1 MIFYNF
7 GEESNSKKIADTIF
21 KNRPILTTKELVN
34 IIESSLPKQNP
45 KFTRSTIRRIFQAI
59 RIEVNN
65 ELDEISDSLESIKE
79 IIQTNGLMIFLSYH
93 SLEDKIV
100 KQFIDKNIKNCIC
113 DPKFAICTCEKLAKF
128 KLGSFKKKKPSKS
141 EIQLNPRSKSAM
153 LRYMVKI

>member
-1 MIFYNF
+1 MRMDTSQKISAIDVINNYDLNDLIRIFYNF

-79 IIQTNGLMIFLSYH
+79 IIQTNGLMIFLISLNH
-93 SLEDKIV
+93 SFE
-100 KQFIDKNIKNCIC
+100 
-113 DPKFAICTCEKLAKF
+113 
-128 KLGSFKKKKPSKS
+128 
-141 EIQLNPRSKSAM
+141 
-153 LRYMVKI
+153 